1 MVISDK
7 PVQITEDGSCDD
19 GVIFSDKAVV
29 VSQDERPGLG
39 QGQEE
44 ADLGARHRPG
54 RECGQHQEE
63 LQQAQHY
70 YEKDPKRV
78 YYLSLEF
85 YMGRSLTNTMINLGI
100 QGACDEAMYQVSTVQ
115 YSTVQ

>member
-44 ADLGARHRPG
+44 ADLGPRHRPG
-54 RECGQHQEE
+54 TV
-63 LQQAQHY
+63 L
-70 YEKDPKRV
+70 
-78 YYLSLEF
+78 YL
-85 YMGRSLTNTMINLGI
+85 Y
-100 QGACDEAMYQVSTVQ
+100 
-115 YSTVQ
+115 

>member
-1 MVISDK
+1 MLISDK

-44 ADLGARHRPG
+44 ADLLLQRQAKDILHHEASGEEEAEAGRVWGGALL
-54 RECGQHQEE
+54 CGGVVE
-63 LQQAQHY
+63 
-70 YEKDPKRV
+70 DG
-78 YYLSLEF
+78 LSVRFVML
-85 YMGRSLTNTMINLGI
+85 Y
-100 QGACDEAMYQVSTVQ
+100 Q
-115 YSTVQ
+115 YSNLLSE